1 MEHYADGD
9 VFDAEAPTRYHDGG
23 VAGLYAWGPDLP
35 KHIFDTGMSPRRWQK
50 WCADCARAK
59 SSPSLPQARAGLM
72 RPVRR
77 KT

>member
-35 KHIFDTGMSPRRWQK
+35 KHFIDNGMSPR
-50 WCADCARAK
+50 
-59 SSPSLPQARAGLM
+59 PPVPQARAGLM